1 LCRAGRLSQGG
12 TNIWQGAARNT
23 SDKFI
28 PTAAHALYTRARST
42 EMPGVR
48 VPYTLRIE
56 RTADLIGLEKDLRVL
71 LQCQGRTCAFLQ
83 SAEYAA
89 LKFDVCHALR
99 GARRADASERTI
111 YVPGSTLCIQVSADG
126 LSIVIQSKATALVPN
141 TRNSSGKTAM
151 ELQFSAHNANQTTT
165 TTTPSSPHVRKRAR
179 LLLGEAAA
187 AATDDA
193 SLSTT
198 SPPPPSSSLL
208 SDDDND
214 NEEHDEEEAAAARM
228 PIGRAGRPS
237 KKVVEWGLRAK
248 EGHFAARLK
257 ERADS
262 FDCIRRAALIDRP
275 ACDDADE
282 FC

>member
-1 LCRAGRLSQGG
+1 
-12 TNIWQGAARNT
+12 
-23 SDKFI
+23 
-28 PTAAHALYTRARST
+28 
-42 EMPGVR
+42 MPGVR

-99 GARRADASERTI
+99 GARRADAAERTI
-111 YVPGSTLCIQVSADG
+111 YVSGSTLCLQVSDDG
-126 LSIVIQSKATALVPN
+126 LSIVIQSRGTALVPN

-151 ELQFSAHNANQTTT
+151 ELQFSAHNANQTT
-165 TTTPSSPHVRKRAR
+165 SPPVRKRAR
-179 LLLGEAAA
+179 LLMVGEGEERGAAA
-187 AATDDA
+187 ADSFAAT
-193 SLSTT
+193 
-198 SPPPPSSSLL
+198 PPPPQG
-208 SDDDND
+208 DT
-214 NEEHDEEEAAAARM
+214 DEEDEGGEVEARM

-237 KKVVEWGLRAK
+237 KKVAEWGLQAK

-257 ERADS
+257 ERTDS

-275 ACDDADE
+275 ATDE
-282 FC
+282 FF